1 MKNLTTAAAG
11 PITASEFKRSIH
23 MLEIETDDDAL
34 ITDLIATATA
44 VVETGTA
51 HPMAAADYE
60 FDLPLGCWET
70 WWFPVRPVNSLAKVE
85 WLDAAN
91 VWNGTDAG
99 GAYLL
104 RGHDEPQLVIP
115 ADLAASLQGA
125 RAARVTANVGG
136 AALVQ
141 QRQAVIMLVKE
152 WRDAG
157 IALDGVEPPKLSW
170 GVQRLID
177 QVRYRRPQVTS

>member
-11 PITASEFKRSIH
+11 PVTASEFKRSIH
-23 MLEIETDDDAL
+23 MLEVETDDDVL

-51 HPMAAADYE
+51 HPMAATDYE
-60 FDLPLGCWET
+60 FDLPLGTWET
-70 WWFPVRPVNSLAKVE
+70 WWFPVRPVTTLKKVE
-85 WLDAAN
+85 WLDGEN
-91 VWNGTDAG
+91 VWQGGDAA
-99 GAYLL
+99 GAYVL
-104 RGHDEPQLVIP
+104 RNHDEPRLVIP
-115 ADLAASLQGA
+115 ADLAAALQDA

-136 AALVQ
+136 APLVQ

-157 IALDGVEPPKLSW
+157 IALEGVEPPKLSW
-170 GVQRLID
+170 SIQRLID
-177 QVRYRRPQVTS
+177 QVRYRRPQVTG